1 MKRRIVEPFEVSE
14 PREKLSS
21 LGSIAAGSEAAGVR
35 ERPPTASPRFATSAV
50 SAPASSWLLPCVM
63 SEVSQLLDVAERE
76 VAVLFRNLRHFRIR
90 PFGSRTGTHGT
101 DLELNNE
108 LNAACRRI
116 WWGFLSVHTCKFGL
130 HPALYPLRSPSRMPL
145 PAGYSYTHTNQI
157 VQRRVLTLS
166 GTSTG
171 SFSVRPLIRHSHLVS
186 FHRRRQMIR
195 RAV

>member
-50 SAPASSWLLPCVM
+50 SAPASSWLLPCFM

-116 WWGFLSVHTCKFGL
+116 WWGFLSDT
-130 HPALYPLRSPSRMPL
+130 YM
-145 PAGYSYTHTNQI
+145 
-157 VQRRVLTLS
+157 
-166 GTSTG
+166 
-171 SFSVRPLIRHSHLVS
+171 
-186 FHRRRQMIR
+186 
-195 RAV
+195 

>member
-63 SEVSQLLDVAERE
+63 SEVSQLLDVAVRE

-116 WWGFLSVHTCKFGL
+116 WWGFLSDT
-130 HPALYPLRSPSRMPL
+130 YM
-145 PAGYSYTHTNQI
+145 
-157 VQRRVLTLS
+157 
-166 GTSTG
+166 
-171 SFSVRPLIRHSHLVS
+171 
-186 FHRRRQMIR
+186 
-195 RAV
+195 